1 MWCRSM
7 PEGLYCR
14 CVSFEIRP
22 VTAAETFPLRQRVL
36 RPHETFDEL
45 ARRRGGDSDPCHF
58 AAQDA
63 GTVIGS
69 ASVGRESPPW
79 ATDHQPSWRLRG
91 MATAED
97 RRREGVGTAL
107 LATVIDHVREHGGGL
122 LWCNARTPAVS
133 LYQRAGFTT
142 RGESWD
148 VPHIG
153 PHIAMEMLVEAVLS

>member
-1 MWCRSM
+1 
-7 PEGLYCR
+7 
-14 CVSFEIRP
+14 VSLQIRQG
-22 VTAAETFPLRQRVL
+22 TAAETFPLRQRVL
-36 RPHETFDEL
+36 RPHEAVDEL
-45 ARRRGGDSDPCHF
+45 ARPWSGDPDPCHF
-58 AAQDA
+58 AAVDA

-79 ATDHQPSWRLRG
+79 STDEQPSWRLRG

-122 LWCNARTPAVS
+122 LWCNARIAAVS
-133 LYQRAGFTT
+133 LYRHAGLTT

-153 PHIAMEMLVEAVLS
+153 PHIAMEMVVTPDGRR

>member
-1 MWCRSM
+1 
-7 PEGLYCR
+7 
-14 CVSFEIRP
+14 
-22 VTAAETFPLRQRVL
+22 
-36 RPHETFDEL
+36 
-45 ARRRGGDSDPCHF
+45 
-58 AAQDA
+58 
-63 GTVIGS
+63 
-69 ASVGRESPPW
+69 
-79 ATDHQPSWRLRG
+79 

-122 LWCNARTPAVS
+122 LWCNARAPAVS

-153 PHIAMEMLVEAVLS
+153 PHIAMEMLVTRGGRR